1 MIGSLIK
8 KIVGSKNERELKRIQ
23 PIIQRINQIEPK
35 ILPLS
40 DEQLR
45 AKTPEFKERV
55 GQGESLEKILPEAFA
70 VVREAARR
78 TLGERHFDV
87 QLIGGIVLHE
97 GKIAEM
103 ATGEGKTL
111 VATLPAYLNSL
122 KGEGVHIVTVNDYLA
137 KRDSEWMGAIY
148 RFLGLSVGVI
158 LHELNDQ
165 ERKKAYGCDITYGT
179 NNEFGFDYLR
189 DNMKFSIEDYVQ
201 RDLNYAIVDEVDS
214 ILVDE
219 ARTPLIISGP
229 AEESTDKYYKI
240 NRIVPSLKQGKD
252 YQLEEKSHTAF
263 LTEEG
268 VFHVEKLLH
277 VENLY
282 DPRNIETLHH
292 VNQGLRAHTL
302 FKRDVDYVVK
312 EGQVVIVDEFTGRLM
327 PGRRWSDGLH
337 QAVEAKENV
346 RIENENQ
353 TLATVTFQNYFRM
366 YRKLAGMT
374 GTADTEAAEFR
385 KIYNLDVV
393 VIPTNM
399 PLIRTNYPDVIYKS
413 EEEKFH
419 AAARE
424 IEELH
429 RSGRPVL
436 VGTISIEKSEG
447 LSHLLKKRGIPHN
460 VLNAKHHEREA
471 EIIAQAGRVGAV
483 TLSTNMAGRGTDI
496 LLGGNSKFLAKTMVD
511 EKADAEAIQKAYEK
525 ALAIVQKE
533 KEKVIELGGLHV
545 LGTERHEARRIDN
558 QLRGRSGRQGD
569 PGSSRFYLSLEDDL
583 LRIFGSERI
592 SSIMD
597 RLGIEEDQPI
607 EHRLVTKAIENAQGR
622 VEAHN
627 FEIRKHLLEYDNV
640 MNQQREVIYSQR
652 REVLAG
658 EDLKDSVIEMIE
670 EQAEGIVDLYAD
682 EKAHPEDWDLKG
694 LQDVFYQQFSFRW
707 AVPSEEEV
715 GMTRFR
721 DGLNRER
728 LKELV
733 LQRAKDVYQKKEEE
747 FGEATLRYL
756 EKVIMLQS
764 VDYYWKDHLL
774 AIDQLKEG
782 IGLRGYGQKDPR
794 IEYQKEAYQM
804 FLEMLDR
811 IKKDTIEKLFAIQIA
826 KEEEVKEMK
835 VERKQ
840 TFILSRGEAAQGA
853 GGETEDGT
861 GVTVRREGKK
871 VGRNDP
877 CPCGSGKKYKRC
889 CLLKET
895 QARA

>member
-1 MIGSLIK
+1 MFGDLLK
-8 KIVGSKNERELKRIQ
+8 KIFGSKNDRELKRIRPMVDQ
-23 PIIQRINQIEPK
+23 INDFEQRVS
-35 ILPLS
+35 PLT
-40 DEQLR
+40 DDQLR
-45 AKTPEFKERV
+45 AKTAEFKERI
-55 GQGESLEKILPEAFA
+55 GKGESLDEILPEAFA
-70 VVREAARR
+70 VVRETARR
-78 TLGERHFDV
+78 TLGERHYDV

-97 GKIAEM
+97 GTIAEM

-111 VATLPAYLNSL
+111 VSTLPAYLNSL

-148 RFLGLSVGVI
+148 KFLGLSVGVI
-158 LHELNDQ
+158 LHELNDK
-165 ERKKAYGCDITYGT
+165 ERKIAYRCDITYGT

-189 DNMKFSIEDYVQ
+189 DNMKFDIEDYVQ
-201 RDLNYAIVDEVDS
+201 RELNYGIVDEVDS
-214 ILVDE
+214 ILIDE

-240 NRIVPSLKQGKD
+240 NRVIPFLKREQD

-268 VFHVEKLLH
+268 VAHVEKLIH

-292 VNQGLRAHTL
+292 VNQALRAYTL

-312 EGQVVIVDEFTGRLM
+312 DGEVLIVDEFTGRLM

-353 TLATVTFQNYFRM
+353 TLATITFQNYFRM
-366 YRKLAGMT
+366 YKKLSGMT
-374 GTADTEAAEFR
+374 GTADTEAAEFK
-385 KIYNLDVV
+385 KIYNLDVM

-399 PLIRTNYPDVIYKS
+399 SLARTNYPDVIYKT
-413 EEEKFH
+413 EDEKFR

-424 IEELH
+424 IEELYKI
-429 RSGRPVL
+429 GRPVL
-436 VGTISIEKSEG
+436 VGTISIEKSERV
-447 LSHLLKKRGIPHN
+447 SAFLKKKGIPHN
-460 VLNAKHHEREA
+460 VLNAKHHEQEA
-471 EIIAQAGRVGAV
+471 EIIAQAGRAGAV
-483 TLSTNMAGRGTDI
+483 TISTNMAGRGTDI
-496 LLGGNSKFLAKTMVD
+496 LLGGNPKAMARAMVTEEETD
-511 EKADAEAIQKAYEK
+511 PEALQKAYEK
-525 ALAIVQKE
+525 SYEKALDIVKKE
-533 KEKVIELGGLHV
+533 KEKVIQTGGLHV
-545 LGTERHEARRIDN
+545 LGTERHESRRIDN
-558 QLRGRSGRQGD
+558 QLRGRAGRQGD

-597 RLGIEEDQPI
+597 RFGIEEEQPI
-607 EHRLVTKAIENAQGR
+607 EHRLVSRAIENAQRR

-658 EDLKDSVIEMIE
+658 QDLKQSVQEMIE
-670 EQAEGIVDLYAD
+670 EQAEGIVDLFAD
-682 EKAHPEDWDLKG
+682 EKVHPEEWDMRG
-694 LQDVFYQQFSFRW
+694 LQDAVYEQFAFRW
-707 AVPSEEEV
+707 TPPSVEE
-715 GMTRFR
+715 
-721 DGLNRER
+721 DGINRER
-728 LKELV
+728 LNGLV
-733 LQRAKDVYQKKEEE
+733 IEKARGVYEKKEEE
-747 FGEATLRYL
+747 FQAPTLRYL
-756 EKVIMLQS
+756 EKMIMLQS
-764 VDYYWKDHLL
+764 LDYHWKDHLL

-782 IGLRGYGQKDPR
+782 IGLRGYAQKNPL

-811 IKKDTIEKLFAIQIA
+811 IKKDTVQKLFAVQIA
-826 KEEEVKEMK
+826 KEQEAKELK

-840 TFILSRGEAAQGA
+840 TFVMSRGEGPQA
-853 GGETEDGT
+853 GGQTESGK
-861 GVTVRREGKK
+861 GVTVRRDGRK

-877 CPCGSGKKYKRC
+877 CPCGSGKKYKKC
-889 CLLKET
+889 CLPREEEVRT
-895 QARA
+895 

>member
-1 MIGSLIK
+1 MVGALIK
-8 KIVGSKNERELKRIQ
+8 KIVGSKNERELKRIR
-23 PIIQRINQIEPK
+23 PLVYQISQLETK
-35 ILPLS
+35 VSPLS
-40 DEQLR
+40 DDQLR
-45 AKTPEFKERV
+45 AKTSEFKERV
-55 GQGESLEKILPEAFA
+55 ERGESLDEILPEAFS
-70 VVREAARR
+70 VVREAGKR

-111 VATLPAYLNSL
+111 VATLPAYLNAL
-122 KGEGVHIVTVNDYLA
+122 EGKGVHIVTVNDYLA

-158 LHELNDQ
+158 VHELNDQ

-189 DNMKFSIEDYVQ
+189 DNMKFDIEDYVQ
-201 RDLNYAIVDEVDS
+201 RDLNFAIVDEVDS

-240 NRIVPSLKQGKD
+240 NRIIPSLKEGKD

-268 VFHVEKLLH
+268 VGHVEKLIKM
-277 VENLY
+277 ENLY
-282 DPRNIETLHH
+282 DPNNIETLHH
-292 VNQGLRAHTL
+292 VNQALKAHTL

-312 EGQVVIVDEFTGRLM
+312 DGQVVIVDEFTGRLM

-353 TLATVTFQNYFRM
+353 TLATITFQNYFRM
-366 YRKLAGMT
+366 FRKLAGMT
-374 GTADTEAAEFR
+374 GTADTEAAEFH

-399 PLIRTNYPDVIYKS
+399 PLIRTNHSDVIYKT
-413 EEEKFH
+413 EEEKFR
-419 AAARE
+419 AVVRE
-424 IEELH
+424 IEELNQL
-429 RSGRPVL
+429 GRPVL

-460 VLNAKHHEREA
+460 VLNAKHHEQEA

-496 LLGGNSKFLAKTMVD
+496 LLGGNPKFLAKTLVKD
-511 EKADAEAIQKAYEK
+511 EEADEEALRKVYEK
-525 ALAIVQKE
+525 ALQTVQKE
-533 KEKVIELGGLHV
+533 KEKVIGLGGLHV

-569 PGSSRFYLSLEDDL
+569 PGSSRFYLSLQDDL

-592 SSIMD
+592 SGIMD
-597 RLGIEEDQPI
+597 RLGMEEDQPI
-607 EHRLVTKAIENAQGR
+607 EHRLVTRAIENAQKK

-652 REVLAG
+652 REVLGG
-658 EDLKDSVIEMIE
+658 EDLKESVMEIVE
-670 EQAEGIVDLYAD
+670 EQTEGIVDLFVD
-682 EKAHPEDWDLKG
+682 QKGHPEDWDMKG
-694 LQDVFYQQFSFRW
+694 LQDAVYQEFSFRW
-707 AVPSEEEV
+707 SLPAA
-715 GMTRFR
+715 G
-721 DGLNRER
+721 DGLNRDH
-728 LKELV
+728 LKEMI
-733 LQRAKDVYQKKEEE
+733 LQEAQAIYRKKEEE
-747 FGEATLRYL
+747 FGEPMLRYL
-756 EKVIMLQS
+756 EKVIMLQAI
-764 VDYYWKDHLL
+764 DHHWKDHLL
-774 AIDQLKEG
+774 SVDQLKEG
-782 IGLRGYGQKDPR
+782 IGLRGYGQKDPK

-804 FLEMLDR
+804 FVEMLDR
-811 IKKDTIEKLFAIQIA
+811 IKKDTVEKLFAIQIA
-826 KEEEVKEMK
+826 KEKEAQEIK
-835 VERKQ
+835 LERKQ
-840 TFILSRGEAAQGA
+840 TFVMSRGQESAQSG
-853 GGETEDGT
+853 GGETEDGK
-861 GVTVRREGKK
+861 GVTIRREGKK
-871 VGRNDP
+871 IGRNDP
-877 CPCGSGKKYKRC
+877 CPCGSGKKYKKC
-889 CLLKET
+889 CLPREE
-895 QARA
+895 ART